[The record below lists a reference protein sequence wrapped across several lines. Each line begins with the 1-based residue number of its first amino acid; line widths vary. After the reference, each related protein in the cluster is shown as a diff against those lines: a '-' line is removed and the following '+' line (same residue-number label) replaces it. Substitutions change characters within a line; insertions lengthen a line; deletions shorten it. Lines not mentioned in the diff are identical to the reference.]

1 MQVKNSSHFSNIL
14 YNNQLH
20 LGKVPGTF
28 PRFYRMGLRLG
39 ALSKTI
45 EPGQFFTVRCSDGM
59 NPLIRRPFGVHRIKG
74 KGVIEILYKV
84 VGPATE
90 LLSKKKEGDAL
101 DIIGPLGNG
110 FPLKSTVHGRQS
122 TVLVAGGHGV
132 APLVALA
139 ERLAYSVE
147 RRAFRVF
154 IGAKNEGDIVC
165 EKDFTKL
172 GAEVYVAT
180 EDGSRG
186 KKGLVTDLLK
196 NLLPSTV
203 DRRLWTIY
211 ACGPNAMLKAIAKIA
226 KSKKIKAYG
235 SFEEHLA
242 CGVGSCYGC
251 AIETKE
257 GYKRVCKDGP
267 AFDLKEIKW

>member
-1 MQVKNSSHFSNIL
+1 
-14 YNNQLH
+14 
-20 LGKVPGTF
+20 
-28 PRFYRMGLRLG
+28 MGLKIG

-74 KGVIEILYKV
+74 KGVLEILYKV

-90 LLSKKKEGDAL
+90 LLSKKKEGDRI

-110 FPLKSTVHGRQS
+110 FPLRNTPACRQGRQS
-122 TVLVAGGHGV
+122 ARRNTILVAGGHGV
-132 APLVALA
+132 APLVELA
-139 ERLAYSVE
+139 SRLANTV
-147 RRAFRVF
+147 VF
-154 IGAKNEGDIVC
+154 MGAKTEAEAVC
-165 EKDFTKL
+165 ERDFQKL
-172 GAEVYVAT
+172 GAEVHIAT
-180 EDGSRG
+180 EDGSKG
-186 KKGLVTDLLK
+186 HKGLVTDLLK
-196 NLLPSTV
+196 RFLLSTI
-203 DRRLWTIY
+203 DYRLSTIY

-226 KSKKIKAYG
+226 AAKKIKAYG

-267 AFDLKEIKW
+267 VFDLKEIKW